1 MKGFNLGSGMAY
13 AGVCIAGAGIVIC
26 QLCIGVP
33 WWAYIFPSL
42 MMIAGTNAIED
53 RIPKQEEVRVSC
65 RIIPACQWTE
75 DPDGIW
81 YTSCGQAHEF
91 NTGTPEENDHLYC
104 PYCGNVLETKERKDE
119 V

>member
-1 MKGFNLGSGMAY
+1 MKGFNLGSGLSY

-53 RIPKQEEVRVSC
+53 RIPKQDEAHVSC
-65 RIIPACQWTE
+65 RIIPVCRWTQ
-75 DPDGIW
+75 DADGIW
-81 YTSCGQAHEF
+81 HTSCGQAHEF
-91 NTGTPEENDHLYC
+91 TTGTPEENDHLYC
-104 PYCGNVLETKERKDE
+104 PYCGHVLDAIHWKDA
-119 V
+119 